1 MVILML
7 ESPLY
12 ATLGGGFLV
21 ILCLIGYF
29 NTQIKQLLIAA
40 VAIAAI
46 SAGLVVLESV
56 VVTHGEELDA
66 TIHEIRDHVQDGDIE
81 SAVDF
86 VHASAAIVKN
96 AARNELMKVEV
107 EWISIK
113 DLDIDLLEGSDPPE
127 ATVGFNVV
135 VRAQFRGSGGG
146 VINVPRFVKVNL
158 VRTDNIWQVLEYS
171 HDHPLK
177 HMRQN

>member
-1 MVILML
+1 ML

-12 ATLGGGFLV
+12 AILGGGFLV
-21 ILCLIGYF
+21 TLCLIGYF
-29 NTQIKQLLIAA
+29 NSQIKHLLTAAIA
-40 VAIAAI
+40 VAAI

-56 VVTHGEELDA
+56 VVTHSEEIDA

-81 SAVDF
+81 AAVDF
-86 VHASAAIVKN
+86 VHMSASIAKN
-96 AARNELMKVEV
+96 AARNELKKYEV

-113 DLDIDLLEGSDPPE
+113 EMDMDLLDGSDPPE

-135 VRAQFRGSGGG
+135 VRAQFRGSGGSYM
-146 VINVPRFVKVNL
+146 NVPRFVKVNL
-158 VRTDNIWQVLEYS
+158 VRTENGWQVLEYS

>member
-1 MVILML
+1 ML

-12 ATLGGGFLV
+12 AILGGGFL
-21 ILCLIGYF
+21 ITLCLIGYF
-29 NTQIKQLLIAA
+29 NTQIKRLLTAA
-40 VAIAAI
+40 VAVAAI

-56 VVTHGEELDA
+56 VVTHEEEIDA
-66 TIHEIRDHVQDGDIE
+66 TIHQIRDHVQDGAIE
-81 SAVDF
+81 AAVDF
-86 VHASAAIVKN
+86 FHMSASITKN
-96 AARNELMKVEV
+96 AARNELKKYKV

-113 DLDIDLLEGSDPPE
+113 EMDIDLLDGSDPPE

-135 VRAQFRGSGGG
+135 VRAEFRGSGGSYM
-146 VINVPRFVKVNL
+146 NVPRFVKVNL
-158 VRTDNIWQVLEYS
+158 VRTENGWQVLEYS